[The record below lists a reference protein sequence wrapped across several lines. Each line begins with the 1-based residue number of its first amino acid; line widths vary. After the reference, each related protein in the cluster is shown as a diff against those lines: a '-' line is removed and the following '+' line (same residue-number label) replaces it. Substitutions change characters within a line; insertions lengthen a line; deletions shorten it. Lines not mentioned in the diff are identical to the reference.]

1 MDNKIP
7 RPDFRQKREPGD
19 IINAT
24 LTFLRS
30 EYRPLLKHTVI
41 YVMPFM
47 VLFAITQVFLQ
58 IKLTEATEVI
68 TQMEPERLVQELG
81 GLYGNFLIIIF
92 FNVFVQS
99 LFAALVYTYI
109 QLFLD
114 KGKANFSDSEVTD
127 LLFPNSLKAL
137 PAAITVT
144 IFSLLGLIL
153 CVLPGIIIANSL
165 SLTIFIAV
173 YEKKG
178 LSYAL
183 FRSWALVRRQWWVT
197 LSLNILGI
205 LVIWL
210 ISISITLPVVIYD
223 QFSGAETTLATG
235 ASQIPHWRWWLS
247 GLSVLASSVA
257 SIIPLIFL
265 VFQYF
270 NLVEREKEE
279 IL

>member
-19 IINAT
+19 KINAT

-30 EYRPLLKHTVI
+30 EYKPLLKHTAI

-47 VLFAITQVFLQ
+47 VLFALTQVFLQ

-68 TQMEPERLVQELG
+68 TELEPERLVQELG

-114 KGKANFSDSEVTD
+114 KGKGNFSDSEVTD

-137 PAAITVT
+137 PAAIAVT
-144 IFSLLGLIL
+144 LFSLFGLIL

-183 FRSWALVRRQWWVT
+183 IRSWALVRRQWWVT

-210 ISISITLPVVIYD
+210 IGISITLPVVIYD
-223 QFSGAETTLATG
+223 QFSGAETTFANG
-235 ASQIPHWRWWLS
+235 AAQIPHWRWWLS
-247 GLSVLASSVA
+247 GFSVLASSVA

-279 IL
+279 IF